1 MNKAMISTWKMSY
14 DGMLKAKDI
23 LQQDGS
29 VQAAIL
35 AAIQDVEAREEFIS
49 VGHGG
54 LPNAQGHVQLDSA
67 YMNGNTLGFG
77 GIIEVENVESPI
89 AVAAKLSD
97 YKVNC
102 LLSGKGAEA
111 FAQEEGFAFQ
121 NHMTPQSKK
130 RWQDKQKED
139 MELKAYEGHDTVCV
153 LGKCQ
158 DELAAGVSTSGLFMK
173 HEGRVGDSP
182 IIGSGFYSDALY
194 GSAAATGL
202 GEDYTTYY
210 TAEEFASVMESSSG
224 KYSGIGAYVSQ
235 NMSTGIITIVKP
247 FDDAPAAEA
256 GILKDDILYAVEGE
270 EVTGEDLNMVVAK
283 LKGEEGTTVNVT
295 IYRAAED
302 RYIDVAVKR
311 AVVNV
316 PTVTYKMLEDQ
327 IGYIQISEFEE
338 VTAEQFAAAVDD
350 LESQGMKSLIFDLRD
365 NGGGLLD
372 SVCDILDRVLPKELL
387 VYTEDKNGNREEEW
401 AKDDDRIEVPMVVL
415 VNGNT
420 ASASEIFTGALKDY
434 DEAEIIGTTTFGKGI
449 VQSIVPLFDG
459 SAVKLTSAKYYTPSG
474 VCIHGTGIEPD
485 QVVEYDKELEEDN
498 QLQAAINY
506 LNSVAE

>member
-1 MNKAMISTWKMSY
+1 MYNSEERKRCGAEIMNKKNFASF
-14 DGMLKAKDI
+14 
-23 LQQDGS
+23 
-29 VQAAIL
+29 AAGL
-35 AAIQDVEAREEFIS
+35 AV
-49 VGHGG
+49 
-54 LPNAQGHVQLDSA
+54 
-67 YMNGNTLGFG
+67 M
-77 GIIEVENVESPI
+77 GIV
-89 AVAAKLSD
+89 
-97 YKVNC
+97 
-102 LLSGKGAEA
+102 
-111 FAQEEGFAFQ
+111 
-121 NHMTPQSKK
+121 
-130 RWQDKQKED
+130 W
-139 MELKAYEGHDTVCV
+139 
-153 LGKCQ
+153 
-158 DELAAGVSTSGLFMK
+158 AGVSGVQYYQEKSTGRLGERYGEIEEK
-173 HEGRVGDSP
+173 LGKIDKLIDNLYLNQEDIDPDKLEEGIYAG
-182 IIGSGFYSDALY
+182 Y
-194 GSAAATGL
+194 ATGL
-202 GEDYTTYY
+202 GDDYTTYY

-247 FDDAPAAEA
+247 FDDAPAAQA

-295 IYRAAED
+295 IYRATED

-316 PTVTYKMLEDQ
+316 PTVTYKMLDDQ

-350 LESQGMKSLIFDLRD
+350 LESQGMKNLIFDLRD

-506 LNSVAE
+506 LNSVTE